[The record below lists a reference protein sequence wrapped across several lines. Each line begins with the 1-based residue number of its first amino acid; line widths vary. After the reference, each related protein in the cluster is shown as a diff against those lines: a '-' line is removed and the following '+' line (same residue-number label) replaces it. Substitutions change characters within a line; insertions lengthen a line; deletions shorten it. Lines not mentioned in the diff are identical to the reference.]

1 MCKVGDIIIINNYE
15 DNGRIL
21 NKHSFVVLDDEDGE
35 IQGLAY
41 DMVCNVMSSFK
52 DEEQKKRKLK
62 YPGNFVVTSND
73 KKTNPDNGKEGYIKA
88 EQLYYFIKEKID
100 FQVIGSMNKES
111 LEKLIRFI
119 EGLDIDIKE
128 IIDNL

>member
-15 DNGRIL
+15 DNGMIL
-21 NKHSFVVLDDEDGE
+21 NKHSFVVLDDENGE
-35 IQGLAY
+35 IQGLSY

-52 DEEQKKRKLK
+52 NEEQKKKK
-62 YPGNFVVTSND
+62 ISYPGNFPITSND
-73 KKTNPDNGKEGYIKA
+73 KQTKPDNGKEGYIKA
-88 EQLYYFIKEKID
+88 EQLYYFKKNKID

-119 EGLDIDIKE
+119 ENLEIDIKE